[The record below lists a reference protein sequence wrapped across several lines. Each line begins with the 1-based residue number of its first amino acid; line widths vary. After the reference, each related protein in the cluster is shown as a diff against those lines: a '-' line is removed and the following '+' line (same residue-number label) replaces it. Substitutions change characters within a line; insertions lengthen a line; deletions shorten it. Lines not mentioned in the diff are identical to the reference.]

1 MEYGKTIGE
10 RLVVSLFV
18 NPAQFGPQ
26 EDLGRYPRDLDR
38 DVRLARDAGV
48 DCLYTPGAG
57 AMYPP
62 GYQTFVAVE
71 SLSDGLC
78 GASRPGHFKGVAT
91 VVLKLLNQ
99 VSPRVA
105 VFGEKDYQQLMVI
118 TRMAADLNLATEIV
132 GRPIVREPD
141 GLAMSSRNTY
151 LSPEERDVGP
161 VPLSGPAGG
170 PGTGGLRG
178 HEAGSIFWPRCA
190 SLLAPRPAPESTT
203 LSLVDPVTLQEVE
216 AIRGEARLLL
226 AVWINKT
233 RLIDNTLLSESRVML
248 RVMMKSKIHRA
259 TITQAELHY
268 EGSLTISAELM
279 RAADILPYEMVHVYN
294 VSNGNRFETYAIE
307 GEENSGVICLNGAAA
322 RQGAVGDLII
332 ITTYATY
339 EAAELERHHPKVVM
353 VDRHNRLKNTASAEK
368 PLAFFSMSS

>member
-1 MEYGKTIGE
+1 MDIISNPDDMQGRARQWRSHGLKVVLVPTMGFFHPGHVSLMEYGRTIGE

-48 DCLYTPGAG
+48 DCLYTPEAG

-62 GYQTFVAVE
+62 GYQTFVEVE
-71 SLSDGLC
+71 SLSQGLC

-99 VSPRVA
+99 VSPHAA

-118 TRMAADLNLATEIV
+118 RRMAADLNLDTEIS

-151 LSPEERDVGP
+151 LNPEERASALCLYRALLAARELVASGARSREHILAAVGQ
-161 VPLSGPAGG
+161 LINAT
-170 PGTGGLRG
+170 PGTRIDYV
-178 HEAGSIFWPRCA
+178 A
-190 SLLAPRPAPESTT
+190 
-203 LSLVDPVTLQEVE
+203 LVDPVTLQEVE

-226 AVWINKT
+226 AVRLNNT
-233 RLIDNTLLSESRVML
+233 RLIDNTLLSESLLCCV
-248 RVMMKSKIHRA
+248 
-259 TITQAELHY
+259 
-268 EGSLTISAELM
+268 
-279 RAADILPYEMVHVYN
+279 
-294 VSNGNRFETYAIE
+294 
-307 GEENSGVICLNGAAA
+307 
-322 RQGAVGDLII
+322 
-332 ITTYATY
+332 
-339 EAAELERHHPKVVM
+339 
-353 VDRHNRLKNTASAEK
+353 
-368 PLAFFSMSS
+368 

>member
-1 MEYGKTIGE
+1 MDIINDPQDMQGRARQWRGRGLKVVLVPTMGFFHQGHVSLMEYGRTIGE

-48 DCLYTPGAG
+48 DCLYTPEAG

-62 GYQTFVAVE
+62 GYQTFVEVE
-71 SLSDGLC
+71 SLSQGLC

-99 VSPRVA
+99 VAPQVA

-118 TRMAADLNLATEIV
+118 KRMAADLNLDTEIV

-151 LSPEERDVGP
+151 LNPEER
-161 VPLSGPAGG
+161 
-170 PGTGGLRG
+170 
-178 HEAGSIFWPRCA
+178 A
-190 SLLAPRPAPESTT
+190 SALCLYRALLAARELVASGARSREPVLDAVRQIINATSGTRIDYVA
-203 LSLVDPVTLQEVE
+203 LVDPVTLKDVD

-226 AVWINKT
+226 AVRLNNT
-233 RLIDNTLLSESRVML
+233 RLIDNTLLSESLLCCV
-248 RVMMKSKIHRA
+248 
-259 TITQAELHY
+259 
-268 EGSLTISAELM
+268 
-279 RAADILPYEMVHVYN
+279 
-294 VSNGNRFETYAIE
+294 
-307 GEENSGVICLNGAAA
+307 
-322 RQGAVGDLII
+322 
-332 ITTYATY
+332 
-339 EAAELERHHPKVVM
+339 
-353 VDRHNRLKNTASAEK
+353 
-368 PLAFFSMSS
+368 